1 MNIYKAKVSILAV
14 LAVLF
19 GGCLT
24 ASAET
29 VTEGFDNFKA
39 GWNSGFTEWELTLP
53 QGWNYSGQA
62 SNINVGD
69 TYKTAR
75 PSIEVSV
82 NNTDAYLITPT
93 LEGTFSF
100 YLRNYT
106 KNYQASVTAYACTYE
121 NGEMT
126 LGDELG
132 SKTLSKTSSGVPSW
146 EQVSFTASTE
156 TRVALLI
163 SRAYFD
169 DFTYTPVGG
178 SVNPDPDPDP
188 DPQPDPVPVMEV
200 STTAVNF
207 GMVTANAT
215 SNFTISNS
223 GNGELTVAITSSNDE
238 FTVSSSDITVA
249 AGESEKVTITYLYNA
264 EVFGEHTSTI
274 TLTPNKGDVATI
286 AVSAYV
292 KDPELWSEDFEAGV
306 IPDGWT
312 NDGWKVGTIDGIDN
326 STHMAQATVSYTATY
341 LVTPR
346 LEAKKDDVLTWDA
359 YLRWDDEYLLVQYSD
374 DEQATWTTIYN
385 YRAEDEGH
393 GNKYHLPMSFTAPAD
408 GHYYLRFKARF
419 QNSVDNFIGFK
430 LAPTEETHETWY
442 VSYTFYYPA
451 DSDWESIVDTE
462 TMEVSYAGNKVSFNF
477 PNPVNG
483 NSWMSGTKDSNGNI
497 IFNNG
502 QYIGPYGGEKAYY
515 CGTDGTSLTDMT
527 FYVNE
532 SGDSY
537 LCTNPILINS
547 SATSMSYWYYF
558 TNVVVS
564 KNEITDGIQN
574 ITPNPSPK
582 GDENHGIYDMQGR
595 KIGNADTLS
604 ALKPGLYIING
615 RKVLV
620 K

>member
-39 GWNSGFTEWELTLP
+39 GWNAGFTEWNLTLP
-53 QGWNYSGQA
+53 NGWNCSGQT

-69 TYKTAR
+69 TYRTAA
-75 PSIEVSV
+75 PSVEVSV
-82 NNTDAYLITPT
+82 SNTDAYLITPT

-100 YLRNYT
+100 YIRNYT

-121 NGEMT
+121 DGEMT

-132 SKTLSKTSSGVPSW
+132 SKTLSKTTSGVPSW
-146 EQVSFTASTE
+146 EQVSFSATTE

-169 DFTYTPVGG
+169 DFTYNAVGG
-178 SVNPDPDPDP
+178 GENPDPDP

-223 GNGELTVAITSSNDE
+223 GNGELTVAITSNNDE

-249 AGESEKVTITYLYNA
+249 AGESKKVTITYLYNA
-264 EVFGEHTSTI
+264 EAHGTHSATI
-274 TLTPNKGDVATI
+274 TLTPNVGDEATI
-286 AVSAYV
+286 EVSAYV
-292 KDPELWSEDFEAGV
+292 KNPELWSENFEAGV

-312 NDGWKVGTIDGIDN
+312 NDGWTVGTIDGIDN
-326 STHMAQATVSYTATY
+326 STRMAQAPVSYTATY

-359 YLRWDDEYLLVQYSD
+359 LLRWNDERLLVQYSD
-374 DEQATWTTIYN
+374 DEQETWTTIYD
-385 YRAEDEGH
+385 YKAESEGL
-393 GNKYHLPMSFTAPAD
+393 GDKYIKPMSFTAPAD
-408 GHYYLRFKARF
+408 GNYYLRFKARF

-442 VSYTFYYPA
+442 VSYTFYYPG
-451 DSDWESIVDTE
+451 DGDWESIVDTE
-462 TMEVSYAGNKVSFNF
+462 TMEMSYAGNKVSFNF

-483 NSWMSGTKDSNGNI
+483 NSWMNGTKDSDGNVT
-497 IFNNG
+497 FQNG
-502 QYIGPYGGEKAYY
+502 QYIGDYASEKAYY
-515 CGTDGTSLTDMT
+515 CGYDGSSLTDMT

-537 LCTNPILINS
+537 FCPGPILINS
-547 SATSMSYWYYF
+547 SASSLSYWYYF

-564 KNEITDGIQN
+564 KNEITDGIHN
-574 ITPNPSPK
+574 LTSNTSPK
-582 GDENHGIYDMQGR
+582 GNVNHGIYDMQGR
-595 KIGNADTLS
+595 KVGNADTPS
-604 ALKPGLYIING
+604 TLKPGLYIING